1 MKFLFSLGI
10 MNSSEIKNLDS
21 IIKLHA
27 KKNPSKTALIF
38 VDIDKN
44 IEETVTYHQLDILI
58 SKTCNYL
65 KDNNYKKNDK
75 LLIHI
80 PNSIPFVILLL
91 ACFRMGIVA
100 VTTNPNLTTRELK
113 YQFTQSGSKSIISM
127 KSNETINSSLSNVI
141 LNDNTLSELLNLINK
156 FNNKFKPGEVS
167 LTDEATILFTSGTTN
182 LPKGVISTH
191 SNYIN
196 KIKSVSNIL
205 NLNSDDRHYLTLPLF
220 HTNGQYSLLAILY
233 KGGSA
238 VICSRFSASNYF
250 KIATKYKVTLSTL
263 FASTI
268 RMLLLS
274 QIHKCEQN
282 NNIRLIMFAQSV
294 SKQELK
300 QWQNRFKIN
309 LIQIYGMSETTG
321 MISAN
326 PITNP
331 RNMSMGKVLDIYKY
345 RILNEQGKNSDSFEA
360 GELVLLGIQN
370 ETLMKGYI
378 NEDEATLKTIVNNEL
393 YTGDIV
399 YKDNEEFIYFVDRK
413 NDVIKRSG
421 ENISTIEIEHVIL
434 NHPKV
439 KEVSVVGYPDK
450 IMDYKI
456 FAFIIPKDKEISTK
470 EIQEFCKINLTS
482 YKVPE
487 KIIFVDKFPLTPV
500 GKIQKYKLKEKYK

>member
-1 MKFLFSLGI
+1 
-10 MNSSEIKNLDS
+10 MNNSEIINLDS

-44 IEETVTYHQLDILI
+44 IEETVTYQQLDIFI
-58 SKTCNYL
+58 SQTCNYL
-65 KDNNYKKNDK
+65 KEKNYKKNDK

-113 YQFTQSGSKSIISM
+113 YQFKQSGSKEIISI
-127 KSNETINSSLSNVI
+127 KSNLSINSFSSAVIFTENTLIKFMNLISKFNNEFKSEEINSS
-141 LNDNTLSELLNLINK
+141 
-156 FNNKFKPGEVS
+156 
-167 LTDEATILFTSGTTN
+167 DEATVLFTSGTTN

-196 KIKSVSNIL
+196 KIKCVSKIL
-205 NLNSDDRHYLTLPLF
+205 RLNSNDRHYLTLPLF
-220 HTNGQYSLLAILY
+220 HTNGQYSLLSILY
-233 KGGSA
+233 RGGSA

-250 KIATKYKVTLSTL
+250 KIAAKYKVTLSTL

-274 QIHKCEQN
+274 NKNKYDQN

-294 SKQELK
+294 SKKELK
-300 QWQNRFKIN
+300 QWQNRFQIN

-331 RNMSMGKVLDIYKY
+331 RNMSMGKILDIYKY
-345 RILNEQGKNSDSFEA
+345 RILNEHGKNSNSFEA
-360 GELVLLGIQN
+360 GELVLLGVQN

-399 YKDNEEFIYFVDRK
+399 YKDNEDFIYFVDRK

>member
-1 MKFLFSLGI
+1 
-10 MNSSEIKNLDS
+10 MNSSEIINLDS

-27 KKNPSKTALIF
+27 KENPSKTALIF

-44 IEETVTYHQLDILI
+44 IEEIVTYSQLDILI
-58 SKTCNYL
+58 SKTCNFL
-65 KDNNYKKNDK
+65 KHNNFQKYDK
-75 LLIHI
+75 LLINI
-80 PNSIPFVILLL
+80 PNCLPFVILLL
-91 ACFRMGIVA
+91 ASFRMGIVA
-100 VTTNPNLTTRELK
+100 VTTNPNLTTRELE
-113 YQFTQSGSKSIISM
+113 YQFKQSGSKNIISI
-127 KSNETINSSLSNVI
+127 KSDQSKNFLSSFITLDN
-141 LNDNTLSELLNLINK
+141 NTLKDFKNLINK
-156 FNNKFKPGEVS
+156 FNSQFSSENVN
-167 LTDEATILFTSGTTN
+167 LTDEATVLFTSGTTN

-196 KIKSVSNIL
+196 KIKSVSNVL
-205 NLNSDDRHYLTLPLF
+205 KLNSNDRHYLTLPLF
-220 HTNGQYSLLAILY
+220 HTNGQYSMLAVLY
-233 KGGSA
+233 EGGSA

-250 KIATKYKVTLSTL
+250 KIASKYKVTLSTL

-274 QIHKCEQN
+274 EKYKYEEN

-294 SKQELK
+294 SEEELK
-300 QWQNRFKIN
+300 QWQKRFKIN

-326 PITNP
+326 PIINP
-331 RNMSMGKVLDIYKY
+331 RNMSMGKILNIYKY
-345 RILNEQGKNSDSFEA
+345 RISNEYGKNSKSFEA

-378 NEDEATLKTIVNNEL
+378 NEDEATSKTIVNNEL

-456 FAFIIPKDKEISTK
+456 FAFIIPKNKEISIK
-470 EIQEFCKINLTS
+470 EIKEFCKINLIS

-487 KIIFVDKFPLTPV
+487 KIIFVDKFPLTAV

>member
-1 MKFLFSLGI
+1 
-10 MNSSEIKNLDS
+10 MNSSEIINLDS

-27 KKNPSKTALIF
+27 NENPSKTALIF

-44 IEETVTYHQLDILI
+44 IEETVTYSQLDILI

-65 KDNNYKKNDK
+65 KHNNFKKYDK
-75 LLIHI
+75 LLINI
-80 PNSIPFVILLL
+80 PNCLPFVILLL
-91 ACFRMGIVA
+91 ASFRMGIVA
-100 VTTNPNLTTRELK
+100 VTTNPNLTTRELE
-113 YQFTQSGSKSIISM
+113 YQFKQSGSKNIISI
-127 KSNETINSSLSNVI
+127 KSDQNKNKLSSFTTLDN
-141 LNDNTLSELLNLINK
+141 NTLIDFTNLINK
-156 FNNKFKPGEVS
+156 FNSQFSSENVN

-196 KIKSVSNIL
+196 KIKSVSNVL
-205 NLNSDDRHYLTLPLF
+205 KLNSNDRHYLTLPLF
-220 HTNGQYSLLAILY
+220 HTNGQYSMLAVLY
-233 KGGSA
+233 EGGSA

-250 KIATKYKVTLSTL
+250 KIASKYKVTLSTL

-274 QIHKCEQN
+274 EKYKYEDN

-294 SKQELK
+294 SEEELK
-300 QWQNRFKIN
+300 QWQKRFKIN

-326 PITNP
+326 PIINP
-331 RNMSMGKVLDIYKY
+331 RNMSMGKILNIYKY
-345 RILNEQGKNSDSFEA
+345 RISNEYGKNSKSFEA

-370 ETLMKGYI
+370 DTLMKGYI
-378 NEDEATLKTIVNNEL
+378 NEDEATSKTIVNNEL

-456 FAFIIPKDKEISTK
+456 FAFIIPKNKEISTK
-470 EIQEFCKINLTS
+470 EIKEFCKINLIS

-487 KIIFVDKFPLTPV
+487 KIIFVDKFPLTAV

>member
-1 MKFLFSLGI
+1 
-10 MNSSEIKNLDS
+10 MNSSEIINLDS

-27 KKNPSKTALIF
+27 KENPSKTALIF

-44 IEETVTYHQLDILI
+44 IEETVTYSQLDILI

-65 KDNNYKKNDK
+65 NHNNYKKNDK
-75 LLIHI
+75 LLINI
-80 PNSIPFVILLL
+80 PNSFPFVILLL

-113 YQFTQSGSKSIISM
+113 YQFKQSGSKNIISI
-127 KSNETINSSLSNVI
+127 KSDQSKNSLSSFATLDN
-141 LNDNTLSELLNLINK
+141 NTLMDFTNLINK
-156 FNNKFKPGEVS
+156 FNSQFTSDNVD

-182 LPKGVISTH
+182 FPKGVISTH

-196 KIKSVSNIL
+196 KIKSVSNVL
-205 NLNSDDRHYLTLPLF
+205 RLNSNDRHYLTLPLF
-220 HTNGQYSLLAILY
+220 HTNGQYSLLAILF

-250 KIATKYKVTLSTL
+250 KIAAKYKVTLSTL

-274 QIHKCEQN
+274 GINKYEEN

-294 SKQELK
+294 SEEELK
-300 QWQNRFKIN
+300 QWQKRFKIN

-326 PITNP
+326 PLINP
-331 RNMSMGKVLDIYKY
+331 RNMSMGKILDIYKY
-345 RILNEQGKNSDSFEA
+345 RISNEYGKNLNSFEA
-360 GELVLLGIQN
+360 GELVLRGIQN

-378 NEDEATLKTIVNNEL
+378 NEHEATLKTIVNNEL

-456 FAFIIPKDKEISTK
+456 FAFIIPKNKEISTK
-470 EIQEFCKINLTS
+470 EIKEFCKINLIS

-487 KIIFVDKFPLTPV
+487 KIIFVDKFPLTAV

>member
-1 MKFLFSLGI
+1 
-10 MNSSEIKNLDS
+10 MNSRQIINLDS

-27 KKNPSKTALIF
+27 KENPSKTALIF

-44 IEETVTYHQLDILI
+44 IEETVTYHELDILI

-91 ACFRMGIVA
+91 ASFRMGIVA
-100 VTTNPNLTTRELK
+100 VTTNPNLTIRELN
-113 YQFTQSGSKSIISM
+113 YQFKQSGSKNIISIQ
-127 KSNETINSSLSNVI
+127 SNQNNNTSSSNVI
-141 LNDNTLSELLNLINK
+141 LNDNTLVDFMNLINK
-156 FNNKFKPGEVS
+156 FDNKFAPENVN

-191 SNYIN
+191 FNYIN
-196 KIKSVSNIL
+196 KIKSVSSIL
-205 NLNSDDRHYLTLPLF
+205 RLNSDDRHYLTLPLF
-220 HTNGQYSLLAILY
+220 HTNGQYSLLAVLL

-250 KIATKYKVTLSTL
+250 KIAVKYKVTLSTL

-268 RMLLLS
+268 RMLLIS
-274 QIHKCEQN
+274 KKYKYEQN

-294 SKQELK
+294 SEEELK

-326 PITNP
+326 PIINP
-331 RNMSMGKVLDIYKY
+331 KNMSMGKVLDIYKY
-345 RILNEQGKNSDSFEA
+345 RILNEYGKNTNPFEA

-378 NEDEATLKTIVNNEL
+378 NEDEATLQTIVNNEL

-456 FAFIIPKDKEISTK
+456 FAFIIPKNKEISTK
-470 EIQEFCKINLTS
+470 EIKEFCKINLVS

-487 KIIFVDKFPLTPV
+487 KIIFVDKFPLTAV